1 MRQLQTEVLVV
12 GGGVGGTAA
21 AIQAAR
27 CGSRVVLVSEGDWL
41 GGMLTSAGV
50 SAPDGNELRSWQTGL
65 WGQFLGELYRQQPG
79 GLHHS
84 WVSFFSYEPAIGARI
99 FAQWVEA
106 LPQLTWIVGGVPLG
120 VVRQGDRLVGVQ
132 FAEVEV
138 RATIVIDGTELG
150 DLLALGEIP
159 HRWGWEPQALWQ
171 EPSAPSQMAL
181 SQDPFFQAYPVQAPT
196 WVVVMQDFGANT
208 IAPEIPL
215 PPHYDGAV
223 LADRFGQAW
232 VNYDPIDFLN
242 YGRLPGDRFMINWP
256 ICGNDYDQGCDRL
269 VGSREQRQQFDQE
282 ARWHSQAFAHWIQHQ
297 LGRRYGLALGTFP
310 VLNPGTNARSNPKSN
325 RASNLGGD
333 AYALHLYYRESR
345 RLKGVVTV
353 REQDLL
359 PRPGGQTAALP
370 VDESGQVTAIA
381 VGNYVNDHHY
391 TQRSFSLAPKA
402 VRWGGRWT
410 GTPFSLPYGCL
421 VPETIDGVLVCEK
434 NIAVSHMANGATR
447 LQPVVMALGQAAG
460 MAAALCIQQ
469 HCDPRELSVR
479 TLQAALLQDPYAP
492 ATIVPLFDLLPENPQ
507 WAAIQMN
514 FLDHPEAYP
523 LNGYWGTSAIPIQ
536 PRPGESK
543 IQPEIQRSGYFH
555 PVGEERYELWIDE
568 IQTHQ
573 IQANQTSA
581 SMEPAPSLSPTAA
594 KKIALVTLD
603 PHLNQQWPT
612 IASGS
617 WVTVQGYE
625 NGAGKWFQVNRMEI

>member
-1 MRQLQTEVLVV
+1 MEIEMRQLQTEVLVV

-27 CGSRVVLVSEGDWL
+27 CGCQVVLVSEGHWL

-106 LPQLTWIVGGVPLG
+106 LPQLTWIVGGAPLE
-120 VVRQGDRLVGVQ
+120 VLRQGDRVLGVE
-132 FAEVEV
+132 FAEVAV
-138 RATIVIDGTELG
+138 RASIIIDGTELG
-150 DLLALGEIP
+150 EVLALGEIP
-159 HRWGWEPQALWQ
+159 HRWGWEPQELWQ

-208 IAPEIPL
+208 IAPEILL
-215 PPHYDGAV
+215 PPHYDGAI

-232 VNYDPIDFLN
+232 ANYDPMDFLN

-256 ICGNDYDQGCDRL
+256 ICGNDYDQKSDRL
-269 VGSREQRQQFDQE
+269 VGTRDQRQQFGQE
-282 ARWHSQAFAHWIQHQ
+282 ARWHSQAFAHWIQQ
-297 LGRRYGLALGTFP
+297 KLGRRYGLAWGTFP
-310 VLNPGTNARSNPKSN
+310 LLDRESNPEINPEDS
-325 RASNLGGD
+325 

-345 RLKGVVTV
+345 RLQGMVTV

-370 VDESGQVTAIA
+370 VNESGQVTAIA

-391 TQRSFSLAPKA
+391 TQRSFPLAPKA
-402 VRWGGRWT
+402 LHWGGRWT

-421 VPETIDGVLVCEK
+421 IPETIEGVLVCEK
-434 NIAVSHMANGATR
+434 NIGVSHIANGATR

-479 TLQAALLQDPYAP
+479 RLQSALLQDPYAP

-507 WAAIQMN
+507 WAAVQMAL
-514 FLDHPEAYP
+514 LDHPETYP
-523 LNGYWGTSAIPIQ
+523 LQGHWGTLPV
-536 PRPGESK
+536 PTRPTPG
-543 IQPEIQRSGYFH
+543 QPEIQRSGYFH
-555 PVGEERYELWIDE
+555 PLEDDRYELWMDE
-568 IQTHQ
+568 IQ
-573 IQANQTSA
+573 ANLA
-581 SMEPAPSLSPTAA
+581 GE
-594 KKIALVTLD
+594 KITLVTLD
-603 PHLNQQWPT
+603 PHLHQQWTT

-617 WVTVQGYE
+617 RVTVQGYE
-625 NGAGKWFQVNRMEI
+625 NTAGRWFQVNRMDIQS

>member
-27 CGSRVVLVSEGDWL
+27 YGCQVVLVSEGHWL

-106 LPQLTWIVGGVPLG
+106 LPQLTWIVGGAPLE
-120 VVRQGDRLVGVQ
+120 VVRQGDRVLGVD
-132 FAEVEV
+132 FAEVAV
-138 RATIVIDGTELG
+138 RASIIIDGTELG
-150 DLLALGEIP
+150 EVLALGEIP
-159 HRWGWEPQALWQ
+159 HRWGWEPQEWWQ

-181 SQDPFFQAYPVQAPT
+181 TQDPFFQAYPVQAPT

-208 IAPEIPL
+208 IAPEIGL
-215 PPHYDGAV
+215 PPHYDEGI

-232 VNYDPIDFLN
+232 ANYDPIDFLN

-256 ICGNDYDQGCDRL
+256 ISGNDYDQGSDRL
-269 VGSREQRQQFDQE
+269 VGTRDQRQQFGQE
-282 ARWHSQAFAHWIQHQ
+282 ARWHSQAFAHWIQQ
-297 LGRRYGLALGTFP
+297 KLGRRYGLAWGTFP
-310 VLNPGTNARSNPKSN
+310 LLDPETNRESNGESNRESNPAINPENS
-325 RASNLGGD
+325 

-345 RLKGVVTV
+345 RLQGTVTV

-370 VDESGQVTAIA
+370 VNESGQVTAIA

-391 TQRSFSLAPKA
+391 TQRSFPLAPKA

-421 VPETIDGVLVCEK
+421 IPETIEGLLVCEK
-434 NIAVSHMANGATR
+434 NIAVSHIANGATR

-460 MAAALCIQQ
+460 MAAALCIEQ

-479 TLQAALLQDPYAP
+479 TLQQALLHDRYAP
-492 ATIVPLFDLLPENPQ
+492 AAIVPLFDVLPEHPQ
-507 WAAIQMN
+507 WVAIQMAL
-514 FLDHPEAYP
+514 LDHPETYP
-523 LNGYWGTSAIPIQ
+523 LQGNWGTLPV
-536 PRPGESK
+536 PTRPTPG
-543 IQPEIQRSGYFH
+543 QPETQRSGYFH
-555 PVGEERYELWIDE
+555 PLEDDRYELWMDE
-568 IQTHQ
+568 IQVNL
-573 IQANQTSA
+573 AG
-581 SMEPAPSLSPTAA
+581 E
-594 KKIALVTLD
+594 KITLVTLD
-603 PHLNQQWPT
+603 PHLHQQWTT

-617 WVTVQGYE
+617 RVTVQGYE
-625 NGAGKWFQVNRMEI
+625 NTAGKWFQVNRMAIQSSGIGQS